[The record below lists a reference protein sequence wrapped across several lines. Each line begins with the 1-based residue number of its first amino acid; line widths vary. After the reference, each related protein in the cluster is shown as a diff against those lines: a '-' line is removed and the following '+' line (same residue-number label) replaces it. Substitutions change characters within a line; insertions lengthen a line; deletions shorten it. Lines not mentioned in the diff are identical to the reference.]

1 MKKDRSSI
9 RRIVLQ
15 SFRCGLFIVGGL
27 LSETMTAQN
36 RAVVFDR
43 DFSPAEGLVIPQE
56 KPYRDEVC
64 LNGFWDLQCV
74 AVPSSWKSGSGIAPE
89 LSAPKPDQWEK
100 VKIKIPSA
108 INVNDW
114 GRGSKVGEGTQ
125 RPYAP
130 GSVYFPSYPEHWVHT
145 RMGWLR
151 RNFRI
156 PADWEQKRILL
167 HFEAVAGDCVIQV
180 NGKEICRNFD
190 AHLPFEADITA
201 YVNREGENELLVGV
215 RDTKLFDKSHPV
227 YQKMGATYPTGSNT
241 DYLLG
246 IWQDVYMF
254 AVPEIRITD
263 VFVQPWVDKNE
274 LKVEVELI
282 NLSPEKAS
290 VTLNGEVREWVNQA
304 GKDILTA
311 PEIKWTLGSTALTMP
326 VTTVTLQKGEKKK
339 VVITQHPDHRLKFWT
354 PDTPDLYTLLLTV
367 NGKKQVYDCKA
378 TRFGWRQFKIVGD
391 EFQLNG
397 KKIQCFGDIQ
407 HPFSAYICSRRF
419 AYAWYQMIK
428 DFGGNA
434 VRPHAQPWPRVYYD
448 LADEMGLMVLDE
460 TALFGSS
467 IRLNLE
473 EDVTWQRSH
482 KHLERLIM
490 RDRNHPSVIGWS
502 AGNEMFAIALL
513 NKPTKEVA
521 AVWDDKL
528 VELTGSARQ
537 FDPTRD
543 FLTLDGDRDMDG
555 RLPVWSKHFSHGL
568 KLDDLPK
575 GLNKPL
581 IVGESGATYYGRPH
595 QLYPFVGE
603 KAYLSYE
610 GRSEALAI
618 DVFQNVKQMAIPYL
632 AYYSP
637 SEVCWFGLEHMNLGY
652 HDFSRLPNLSDGIFA
667 GKPYEEGKPGYQ
679 YERIP
684 PYVTTFNPGL
694 DSSLPL
700 YKPLPMFNALKAA
713 LNGGEWTAFKEVKHP
728 VKPELP
734 SPVYAVA
741 YLAGKANPDLIRFLT
756 ESGISLT
763 ENPGKANLWIVDA
776 EQVTAADLQGL
787 QSALKKWRKKGGML
801 LALGSGEKL
810 SADFCRWL
818 PHEVRLTKRKAT
830 ALEMNRSTYWGNYFE
845 LPDLYFG
852 EMEGDRYILKQGL
865 AGALVEKGNV
875 ILKASRTDWNLF
887 NTSPEH
893 WKCAQVVL
901 YEALQKPE
909 GAALI
914 KYPLQDKTDLVLS
927 VIDYRLQTKE
937 TTAFWNSMF
946 HVMGIATDGGGFK
959 SHGVKEKKHDLLMDG
974 PVD

>member
-290 VTLNGEVREWVNQA
+290 VTLDGEVREWVNQA

-311 PEIKWTLGSTALTMP
+311 PEIKWTLGSTALTLP

-378 TRFGWRQFKIVGD
+378 TRFGWRQFKVVGD

-434 VRPHAQPWPRVYYD
+434 VRPHAQPWPRVYYE

-581 IVGESGATYYGRPH
+581 IVGESGATKDVTGDGGHRHTNHLFWLHPGS
-595 QLYPFVGE
+595 QIVI
-603 KAYLSYE
+603 
-610 GRSEALAI
+610 GRSEQDDKYADAMKVTLNTRGDEGTGWSKAWKLNFWARLHDGNRSHKLLRSAMKLTVPGSHVGGVYTNLFDAHPPFQIDGNFGCTAGIAEMLMQSQGGYIELLPALPDAW
-618 DVFQNVKQMAIPYL
+618 K
-632 AYYSP
+632 
-637 SEVCWFGLEHMNLGY
+637 
-652 HDFSRLPNLSDGIFA
+652 DGSFK
-667 GKPYEEGKPGYQ
+667 G
-679 YERIP
+679 
-684 PYVTTFNPGL
+684 
-694 DSSLPL
+694 
-700 YKPLPMFNALKAA
+700 MKARG
-713 LNGGEWTAFKEVKHP
+713 NFE
-728 VKPELP
+728 
-734 SPVYAVA
+734 
-741 YLAGKANPDLIRFLT
+741 
-756 ESGISLT
+756 
-763 ENPGKANLWIVDA
+763 VDA
-776 EQVTAADLQGL
+776 AWTDGKITAVEIL
-787 QSALKKWRKKGGML
+787 SN
-801 LALGSGEKL
+801 SGAE
-810 SADFCRWL
+810 C
-818 PHEVRLTKRKAT
+818 V
-830 ALEMNRSTYWGNYFE
+830 
-845 LPDLYFG
+845 
-852 EMEGDRYILKQGL
+852 
-865 AGALVEKGNV
+865 
-875 ILKASRTDWNLF
+875 
-887 NTSPEH
+887 
-893 WKCAQVVL
+893 
-901 YEALQKPE
+901 
-909 GAALI
+909 I
-914 KYPLQDKTDLVLS
+914 KYPNAKDLKVSGAKVKVLADDQIS
-927 VIDYRLQTKE
+927 
-937 TTAFWNSMF
+937 F
-946 HVMGIATDGGGFK
+946 AT
-959 SHGVKEKKHDLLMDG
+959 VKGKRYTIK
-974 PVD
+974 

>member
-1 MKKDRSSI
+1 M
-9 RRIVLQ
+9 
-15 SFRCGLFIVGGL
+15 
-27 LSETMTAQN
+27 
-36 RAVVFDR
+36 
-43 DFSPAEGLVIPQE
+43 
-56 KPYRDEVC
+56 
-64 LNGFWDLQCV
+64 
-74 AVPSSWKSGSGIAPE
+74 
-89 LSAPKPDQWEK
+89 
-100 VKIKIPSA
+100 
-108 INVNDW
+108 
-114 GRGSKVGEGTQ
+114 
-125 RPYAP
+125 
-130 GSVYFPSYPEHWVHT
+130 
-145 RMGWLR
+145 
-151 RNFRI
+151 
-156 PADWEQKRILL
+156 
-167 HFEAVAGDCVIQV
+167 
-180 NGKEICRNFD
+180 
-190 AHLPFEADITA
+190 
-201 YVNREGENELLVGV
+201 
-215 RDTKLFDKSHPV
+215 
-227 YQKMGATYPTGSNT
+227 
-241 DYLLG
+241 
-246 IWQDVYMF
+246 
-254 AVPEIRITD
+254 
-263 VFVQPWVDKNE
+263 
-274 LKVEVELI
+274 
-282 NLSPEKAS
+282 
-290 VTLNGEVREWVNQA
+290 
-304 GKDILTA
+304 
-311 PEIKWTLGSTALTMP
+311 
-326 VTTVTLQKGEKKK
+326 
-339 VVITQHPDHRLKFWT
+339 KFWT

-434 VRPHAQPWPRVYYD
+434 VRPHAQPWPRVYYE

-513 NKPTKEVA
+513 NKPAKEVA

-776 EQVTAADLQGL
+776 EQVTTADLQGL
-787 QSALKKWRKKGGML
+787 QSALKNGGRR
-801 LALGSGEKL
+801 AVCCWHWAAE
-810 SADFCRWL
+810 
-818 PHEVRLTKRKAT
+818 
-830 ALEMNRSTYWGNYFE
+830 RS
-845 LPDLYFG
+845 
-852 EMEGDRYILKQGL
+852 
-865 AGALVEKGNV
+865 
-875 ILKASRTDWNLF
+875 
-887 NTSPEH
+887 
-893 WKCAQVVL
+893 
-901 YEALQKPE
+901 
-909 GAALI
+909 
-914 KYPLQDKTDLVLS
+914 
-927 VIDYRLQTKE
+927 
-937 TTAFWNSMF
+937 
-946 HVMGIATDGGGFK
+946 
-959 SHGVKEKKHDLLMDG
+959 
-974 PVD
+974 

>member
-1 MKKDRSSI
+1 MEDGKKI
-9 RRIVLQ
+9 RRMISQGV
-15 SFRCGLFIVGGL
+15 RYCL
-27 LSETMTAQN
+27 LAWAGIFSGTMVAQTQK
-36 RAVVFDR
+36 VVFSR
-43 DFSPAEGLVIPQE
+43 DFSPAEGLIIPQE

-64 LNGFWDLQCV
+64 LNGLWDLQCV
-74 AVPSSWKSGSGIAPE
+74 AVPTSWKSGSGIAPE
-89 LSAPKPDQWEK
+89 LAAPQPDQWEK

-125 RPYAP
+125 RPYTP
-130 GSVYFPSYPEHWVHT
+130 SSVYFPSYPEHWVRA

-151 RNFRI
+151 RNFRT
-156 PADWEQKRILL
+156 PADWEQKRVLL
-167 HFEAVAGDCVIQV
+167 HFEAVAGDCVIWM
-180 NGKEICRNFD
+180 NGKEVCHNFD
-190 AHLPFEADITA
+190 AHLPFEADVTE
-201 YVNREGENELLVGV
+201 YVNRDGENELLVGV
-215 RDTKLFDKSHPV
+215 RDTKLFDQSHPV
-227 YQKMGATYPTGSNT
+227 YKKMGATYPTGSNT

-246 IWQDVYMF
+246 IWQDVYLF

-263 VFVQPWVDKNE
+263 VFVQSWLDKNE
-274 LKVEVELI
+274 LKVEVELT
-282 NLSPEKAS
+282 NLSSKKANI
-290 VTLNGEVREWVNQA
+290 TLNGEVREWINQA

-311 PEIKWTLGSTALTMP
+311 PEIKWTLGNTALTMP
-326 VTTVTLQKGEKKK
+326 VTTVVLQKGEKKK
-339 VVITQHPDHRLKFWT
+339 VIITQKPDDKLKYWT
-354 PDTPDLYTLLLTV
+354 PDTPELYTLLLTV
-367 NGKKQVYDCKA
+367 NGKKQIYDCKA

-473 EDVTWQRSH
+473 EDITWERSH
-482 KHLERLIM
+482 QHLERLIM

-513 NKPTKEVA
+513 NKPAKEVA

-528 VELTGSARQ
+528 VELTLSAKKY
-537 FDPTRD
+537 DPTRD

-568 KLDDLPK
+568 KLEDLPK

-603 KAYLSYE
+603 KAYLSYK

-618 DVFQNVKQMAIPYL
+618 DVYQNVKQMAIPYL

-652 HDFSRLPNLSDGIFA
+652 HDFSRLPNLSDGVFA
-667 GKPYEEGKPGYQ
+667 GKAYEEGKPGYQ

-694 DSSLPL
+694 DTTLPL

-713 LNGGEWTAFKEVKHP
+713 FGGGEWAPFKEVKHP
-728 VKPELP
+728 VKPACP
-734 SPVYAVA
+734 APVYTVA
-741 YLAGKANPDLIRFLT
+741 YLLGEAHPDLIDFIT
-756 ESGISLT
+756 QAGISLT
-763 ENPGKANLWIVDA
+763 THPRKANLWIVDA
-776 EQVTAADLQGL
+776 ELVSASDLQ
-787 QSALKKWRKKGGML
+787 QMQPALKKWKKEGGMV
-801 LALGSGEKL
+801 LALSTGQKL
-810 SADFCRWL
+810 SNDFARWL
-818 PHEVRLTKRKAT
+818 PEEVRLTNRKAT
-830 ALEMNRSTYWGNYFE
+830 ALEIDSTSSWRKYFE

-865 AGALVEKGNV
+865 TGALTEKGNV

-914 KYPLQDKTDLVLS
+914 TYPLQDNTDLVLS
-927 VIDYRLQTKE
+927 VIDYRLRTKE
-937 TTAFWNSMF
+937 VTAFWNSMF

-959 SHGVKEKKHDLLMDG
+959 SHDVKEKKHDLLMDG

>member
-74 AVPSSWKSGSGIAPE
+74 AVLSSWKSGSGIAPE

-290 VTLNGEVREWVNQA
+290 LTLNGEVREWVNQA

-326 VTTVTLQKGEKKK
+326 VTTVTLQK
-339 VVITQHPDHRLKFWT
+339 
-354 PDTPDLYTLLLTV
+354 
-367 NGKKQVYDCKA
+367 
-378 TRFGWRQFKIVGD
+378 
-391 EFQLNG
+391 
-397 KKIQCFGDIQ
+397 
-407 HPFSAYICSRRF
+407 RREEESC
-419 AYAWYQMIK
+419 
-428 DFGGNA
+428 
-434 VRPHAQPWPRVYYD
+434 YYS
-448 LADEMGLMVLDE
+448 
-460 TALFGSS
+460 TSGSS
-467 IRLNLE
+467 IE
-473 EDVTWQRSH
+473 
-482 KHLERLIM
+482 I
-490 RDRNHPSVIGWS
+490 
-502 AGNEMFAIALL
+502 
-513 NKPTKEVA
+513 
-521 AVWDDKL
+521 
-528 VELTGSARQ
+528 
-537 FDPTRD
+537 
-543 FLTLDGDRDMDG
+543 
-555 RLPVWSKHFSHGL
+555 
-568 KLDDLPK
+568 
-575 GLNKPL
+575 
-581 IVGESGATYYGRPH
+581 
-595 QLYPFVGE
+595 
-603 KAYLSYE
+603 
-610 GRSEALAI
+610 
-618 DVFQNVKQMAIPYL
+618 
-632 AYYSP
+632 
-637 SEVCWFGLEHMNLGY
+637 
-652 HDFSRLPNLSDGIFA
+652 
-667 GKPYEEGKPGYQ
+667 
-679 YERIP
+679 
-684 PYVTTFNPGL
+684 L
-694 DSSLPL
+694 DSGYSGLI
-700 YKPLPMFNALKAA
+700 Y
-713 LNGGEWTAFKEVKHP
+713 
-728 VKPELP
+728 
-734 SPVYAVA
+734 SAV
-741 YLAGKANPDLIRFLT
+741 DR
-756 ESGISLT
+756 
-763 ENPGKANLWIVDA
+763 
-776 EQVTAADLQGL
+776 
-787 QSALKKWRKKGGML
+787 
-801 LALGSGEKL
+801 
-810 SADFCRWL
+810 
-818 PHEVRLTKRKAT
+818 KRKEA
-830 ALEMNRSTYWGNYFE
+830 
-845 LPDLYFG
+845 
-852 EMEGDRYILKQGL
+852 GL
-865 AGALVEKGNV
+865 
-875 ILKASRTDWNLF
+875 
-887 NTSPEH
+887 
-893 WKCAQVVL
+893 
-901 YEALQKPE
+901 
-909 GAALI
+909 
-914 KYPLQDKTDLVLS
+914 
-927 VIDYRLQTKE
+927 
-937 TTAFWNSMF
+937 
-946 HVMGIATDGGGFK
+946 
-959 SHGVKEKKHDLLMDG
+959 
-974 PVD
+974 

>member
-1 MKKDRSSI
+1 M
-9 RRIVLQ
+9 
-15 SFRCGLFIVGGL
+15 
-27 LSETMTAQN
+27 
-36 RAVVFDR
+36 
-43 DFSPAEGLVIPQE
+43 
-56 KPYRDEVC
+56 
-64 LNGFWDLQCV
+64 
-74 AVPSSWKSGSGIAPE
+74 
-89 LSAPKPDQWEK
+89 
-100 VKIKIPSA
+100 
-108 INVNDW
+108 
-114 GRGSKVGEGTQ
+114 
-125 RPYAP
+125 
-130 GSVYFPSYPEHWVHT
+130 
-145 RMGWLR
+145 
-151 RNFRI
+151 
-156 PADWEQKRILL
+156 
-167 HFEAVAGDCVIQV
+167 
-180 NGKEICRNFD
+180 
-190 AHLPFEADITA
+190 
-201 YVNREGENELLVGV
+201 
-215 RDTKLFDKSHPV
+215 
-227 YQKMGATYPTGSNT
+227 
-241 DYLLG
+241 YL
-246 IWQDVYMF
+246 YK
-254 AVPEIRITD
+254 
-263 VFVQPWVDKNE
+263 WVDKNE

-290 VTLNGEVREWVNQA
+290 LTLNGEVREWVNQA

-434 VRPHAQPWPRVYYD
+434 VRPHAQPWPRVYYE

-513 NKPTKEVA
+513 NKPAKEVA

-776 EQVTAADLQGL
+776 EQVTTADLQGL

-818 PHEVRLTKRKAT
+818 PDEVRLTKRKAT

-887 NTSPEH
+887 NLKSATII
-893 WKCAQVVL
+893 Q
-901 YEALQKPE
+901 YT
-909 GAALI
+909 I
-914 KYPLQDKTDLVLS
+914 KG
-927 VIDYRLQTKE
+927 R
-937 TTAFWNSMF
+937 FMNR
-946 HVMGIATDGGGFK
+946 
-959 SHGVKEKKHDLLMDG
+959 
-974 PVD
+974 

>member
-1 MKKDRSSI
+1 MKARINIRKRS
-9 RRIVLQ
+9 LQ
-15 SFRCGLFIVGGL
+15 ALKYCL
-27 LSETMTAQN
+27 LAWLSVAAETLAAQEQQ
-36 RAVVFDR
+36 VVFSR

-56 KPYRDEVC
+56 KPYREEVC
-64 LNGFWDLQCV
+64 LNGRWELQCV
-74 AVPSSWKSGSGIAPE
+74 VVPSSWKSGSGIAPE
-89 LSAPKPDQWEK
+89 LTAPQSDKWEK

-125 RPYAP
+125 RPYTP
-130 GSVYFPSYPEHWVHT
+130 SSVYFPSYPEHWVRA

-156 PADWEQKRILL
+156 PADWEQKRVLL
-167 HFEAVAGDCVIQV
+167 HFEAVAGDCVVMV
-180 NGKEICRNFD
+180 NGKEVCRNFD
-190 AHLPFEADITA
+190 THLPFEADVTEF
-201 YVNREGENELLVGV
+201 VNRNGENELLVGV

-227 YQKMGATYPTGSNT
+227 YKKMGATYPTGSNT
-241 DYLLG
+241 DYLIG
-246 IWQDVYMF
+246 IWQDVYLF
-254 AVPEIRITD
+254 AVPAIRITD

-274 LKVEVELI
+274 LKVEVEVT
-282 NLSPEKAS
+282 NLSATKES
-290 VTLNGEVREWVNQA
+290 ITVDGEVREWINQA

-311 PEIKWTLGSTALTMP
+311 PEIKWTLGGRALSMPSTTLI
-326 VTTVTLQKGEKKK
+326 LQKGEKKK
-339 VVITQHPDHRLKFWT
+339 ITITQKPGDKLKYWT

-367 NGKKQVYDCKA
+367 NGKKQVYDCKG
-378 TRFGWRQFKIVGD
+378 TRFGWRQFQIVGD

-397 KKIQCFGDIQ
+397 KKVQCFGDIQ

-473 EDVTWQRSH
+473 EEITWQRSH
-482 KHLERLIM
+482 QHLERLIA

-528 VELTGSARQ
+528 VELTRSASQ
-537 FDPTRD
+537 WDPTRT

-568 KLDDLPK
+568 KLEDLPK
-575 GLNKPL
+575 GANKPL

-618 DVFQNVKQMAIPYL
+618 DVYQNVKQMAIPYL

-637 SEVCWFGLEHMNLGY
+637 SEVCWFGLENMNLGY
-652 HDFSRLPNLSDGIFA
+652 HNYTRLPNLTDGVFA
-667 GKPYEEGKPGYQ
+667 GKAYEEGKPGYQ

-694 DSSLPL
+694 DRSLPL

-713 LNGGEWTAFKEVKHP
+713 FSGGKWAPFKEVKHP
-728 VKPELP
+728 VKPAYP
-734 SPVYAVA
+734 DPVYAVA
-741 YLAGKANPDLIRFLT
+741 YLLGKARPDLIDFIT
-756 ESGISLT
+756 QAGISLT
-763 ENPGKANLWIVDA
+763 PHPEKANLWIIDA
-776 EQVTAADLQGL
+776 ESVTASDLQ
-787 QSALKKWRKKGGML
+787 QVQPALKKWKKKGGMV
-801 LALGSGEKL
+801 LALSTGQKL
-810 SADFCRWL
+810 SNDFCHWL
-818 PHEVRLTKRKAT
+818 PEEVKLTNRKAT
-830 ALEMNRSTYWGNYFE
+830 ALEIDSTSSWRKYFE

-852 EMEGDRYILKQGL
+852 EMEEDRYILKQGL
-865 AGALVEKGNV
+865 SGALTEKGKSL
-875 ILKASRTDWNLF
+875 LKASRTDWNLF

-901 YEALQKPE
+901 YEALKKPD
-909 GAALI
+909 GVALVT
-914 KYPLQDKTDLVLS
+914 YPLQEKVDLVLS
-927 VIDYRLQTKE
+927 VIDYRLRTKE
-937 TTAFWNSMF
+937 TNAFWISVF
-946 HVMGIATDGGGFK
+946 RVMGIAMGETAFK
-959 SHGVKEKKHDLLMDG
+959 SSDAKAKKHDLLMDG
-974 PVD
+974 PVN

>member
-1 MKKDRSSI
+1 M
-9 RRIVLQ
+9 
-15 SFRCGLFIVGGL
+15 
-27 LSETMTAQN
+27 
-36 RAVVFDR
+36 
-43 DFSPAEGLVIPQE
+43 
-56 KPYRDEVC
+56 
-64 LNGFWDLQCV
+64 
-74 AVPSSWKSGSGIAPE
+74 
-89 LSAPKPDQWEK
+89 
-100 VKIKIPSA
+100 
-108 INVNDW
+108 
-114 GRGSKVGEGTQ
+114 
-125 RPYAP
+125 
-130 GSVYFPSYPEHWVHT
+130 
-145 RMGWLR
+145 
-151 RNFRI
+151 
-156 PADWEQKRILL
+156 
-167 HFEAVAGDCVIQV
+167 
-180 NGKEICRNFD
+180 
-190 AHLPFEADITA
+190 
-201 YVNREGENELLVGV
+201 NREGENELLVGV

-311 PEIKWTLGSTALTMP
+311 PEIKWTLGSTALTLP

-434 VRPHAQPWPRVYYD
+434 VRPHAQPWPRVYYE

-513 NKPTKEVA
+513 NKPAKEVA

-818 PHEVRLTKRKAT
+818 PDEVRLTERKAT

>member
-1 MKKDRSSI
+1 
-9 RRIVLQ
+9 
-15 SFRCGLFIVGGL
+15 
-27 LSETMTAQN
+27 
-36 RAVVFDR
+36 
-43 DFSPAEGLVIPQE
+43 
-56 KPYRDEVC
+56 
-64 LNGFWDLQCV
+64 
-74 AVPSSWKSGSGIAPE
+74 
-89 LSAPKPDQWEK
+89 
-100 VKIKIPSA
+100 
-108 INVNDW
+108 
-114 GRGSKVGEGTQ
+114 
-125 RPYAP
+125 
-130 GSVYFPSYPEHWVHT
+130 
-145 RMGWLR
+145 
-151 RNFRI
+151 
-156 PADWEQKRILL
+156 
-167 HFEAVAGDCVIQV
+167 
-180 NGKEICRNFD
+180 
-190 AHLPFEADITA
+190 
-201 YVNREGENELLVGV
+201 
-215 RDTKLFDKSHPV
+215 
-227 YQKMGATYPTGSNT
+227 
-241 DYLLG
+241 
-246 IWQDVYMF
+246 
-254 AVPEIRITD
+254 
-263 VFVQPWVDKNE
+263 
-274 LKVEVELI
+274 
-282 NLSPEKAS
+282 
-290 VTLNGEVREWVNQA
+290 
-304 GKDILTA
+304 
-311 PEIKWTLGSTALTMP
+311 
-326 VTTVTLQKGEKKK
+326 
-339 VVITQHPDHRLKFWT
+339 
-354 PDTPDLYTLLLTV
+354 
-367 NGKKQVYDCKA
+367 
-378 TRFGWRQFKIVGD
+378 
-391 EFQLNG
+391 
-397 KKIQCFGDIQ
+397 
-407 HPFSAYICSRRF
+407 
-419 AYAWYQMIK
+419 MIK

-434 VRPHAQPWPRVYYD
+434 VRPHAQPWPRVYYE

-513 NKPTKEVA
+513 NKPAKEVA

-818 PHEVRLTKRKAT
+818 PDEVRLTERKAT

>member
-1 MKKDRSSI
+1 M
-9 RRIVLQ
+9 
-15 SFRCGLFIVGGL
+15 
-27 LSETMTAQN
+27 
-36 RAVVFDR
+36 
-43 DFSPAEGLVIPQE
+43 
-56 KPYRDEVC
+56 
-64 LNGFWDLQCV
+64 
-74 AVPSSWKSGSGIAPE
+74 
-89 LSAPKPDQWEK
+89 
-100 VKIKIPSA
+100 
-108 INVNDW
+108 
-114 GRGSKVGEGTQ
+114 
-125 RPYAP
+125 
-130 GSVYFPSYPEHWVHT
+130 
-145 RMGWLR
+145 
-151 RNFRI
+151 
-156 PADWEQKRILL
+156 
-167 HFEAVAGDCVIQV
+167 
-180 NGKEICRNFD
+180 
-190 AHLPFEADITA
+190 
-201 YVNREGENELLVGV
+201 NREGENELLVGV

-818 PHEVRLTKRKAT
+818 PDEVRLTERKAT